1 MVIFC
6 FLFFFGFQA
15 SSEELVKESWLAPLV
30 IFGTQSEV
38 IEYPSE
44 PQRLSKQKLELL
56 QTTDISR
63 ALKQVSGTYVREEDG
78 LGLRPNIGLRG
89 TNPDRSKKVTLMQDG
104 FLIGPAPYAA
114 PAAYYTP
121 SMILIDSLEV
131 YKGFSALGYGPNSIG
146 GALNYRTASVM
157 EESGSSFK
165 VMTGSFRSNLIKGSV
180 NHKIDDHYFLL
191 QVAGIETDG
200 FKKIDRGG
208 QTGFDQKHFLFKWG
222 RLLDH
227 ANGLHHEI
235 QVIAGYENETS
246 NETYL
251 GLTEADFEK
260 SFKRRYNAS
269 QLDQMKWNHQK
280 VQIQHQYQ
288 ISNSSS
294 IETSIYRHQFQ
305 RAWYRLDR
313 FRDSSVNIK
322 DILKNPDANSNY
334 YNILT
339 GNQDTSS
346 IGTNGELIVANN
358 DREYYSEGIQ
368 SHWTEQVF
376 NQELEFFA
384 RIHRDEI
391 KRNHTSD
398 NFEMVANEL
407 VKTSQA
413 RQTDTLNTESAQ
425 ALTLF
430 FQDHIRFG
438 NWTLSPGLRF
448 ESVQFNLEDRLA
460 NSKKSRDDEVFLP
473 GLSLMRKLSPESSL
487 RVSANA
493 AATLAGLSSE
503 GKEKREEANIYE
515 VEWNYMNKLASAE
528 SQVTGFL
535 NDYRNLTGTCTVST
549 GCSGSQLDAQ
559 FNGGKALIYGIE
571 AKVGKNWI
579 QGSYDFPVTANI
591 TYLKSSFETEFNST
605 SPEWGVGLI
614 KKGDPLPYVP
624 EFMTSVTLGLR
635 KGRYFQEISLS
646 HQSAVYDQSASSGQK
661 KIAAYGIVDLSA
673 KYSYSNSTKL
683 LAKFDNVLAR
693 EYAVSARPFGLRPGK
708 PQSFQ
713 LGLQYGF

>member
-269 QLDQMKWNHQK
+269 QLDQMKR
-280 VQIQHQYQ
+280 
-288 ISNSSS
+288 SEGTRLNSSHITPS
-294 IETSIYRHQFQ
+294 RMP
-305 RAWYRLDR
+305 
-313 FRDSSVNIK
+313 SS
-322 DILKNPDANSNY
+322 A
-334 YNILT
+334 
-339 GNQDTSS
+339 
-346 IGTNGELIVANN
+346 
-358 DREYYSEGIQ
+358 
-368 SHWTEQVF
+368 
-376 NQELEFFA
+376 
-384 RIHRDEI
+384 
-391 KRNHTSD
+391 
-398 NFEMVANEL
+398 
-407 VKTSQA
+407 
-413 RQTDTLNTESAQ
+413 
-425 ALTLF
+425 
-430 FQDHIRFG
+430 
-438 NWTLSPGLRF
+438 
-448 ESVQFNLEDRLA
+448 
-460 NSKKSRDDEVFLP
+460 
-473 GLSLMRKLSPESSL
+473 
-487 RVSANA
+487 
-493 AATLAGLSSE
+493 
-503 GKEKREEANIYE
+503 
-515 VEWNYMNKLASAE
+515 
-528 SQVTGFL
+528 
-535 NDYRNLTGTCTVST
+535 
-549 GCSGSQLDAQ
+549 
-559 FNGGKALIYGIE
+559 
-571 AKVGKNWI
+571 
-579 QGSYDFPVTANI
+579 
-591 TYLKSSFETEFNST
+591 
-605 SPEWGVGLI
+605 
-614 KKGDPLPYVP
+614 
-624 EFMTSVTLGLR
+624 
-635 KGRYFQEISLS
+635 
-646 HQSAVYDQSASSGQK
+646 
-661 KIAAYGIVDLSA
+661 
-673 KYSYSNSTKL
+673 
-683 LAKFDNVLAR
+683 
-693 EYAVSARPFGLRPGK
+693 
-708 PQSFQ
+708 
-713 LGLQYGF
+713 